1 MKMSEAILQE
11 LRFLLVSAAF
21 GIFGGLAYD
30 GLRIFRRLVRH
41 GVWWVALED
50 LLFCM
55 AASLAVFAM
64 VFMENDGS
72 VRFFSLCGLLLG
84 GVLYY
89 ISVSRYLVS
98 FAVWLIR
105 FPFRFLASAVKKILA
120 KIRKIR

>member
-1 MKMSEAILQE
+1 MSEAILQE

-72 VRFFSLCGLLLG
+72 VRFFFLLRTAAGRGAL
-84 GVLYY
+84 LY
-89 ISVSRYLVS
+89 ISQQVPGFFCCLADPFS
-98 FAVWLIR
+98 FSLFGVCG
-105 FPFRFLASAVKKILA
+105 
-120 KIRKIR
+120 